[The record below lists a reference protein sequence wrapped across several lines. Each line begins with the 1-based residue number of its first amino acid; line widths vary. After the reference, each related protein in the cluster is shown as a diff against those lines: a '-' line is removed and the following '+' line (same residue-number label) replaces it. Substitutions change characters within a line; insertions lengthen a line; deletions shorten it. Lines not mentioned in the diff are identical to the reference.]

1 MKSGRRLAFDYG
13 QVRIGVAASDL
24 SGLIASPISTLLA
37 EDSELESKLLELIAE
52 YDPIFI
58 VVGEP
63 KHLSGGSNPSLV
75 SAHKFAERLRTLTSV
90 PVHMIDERM
99 STVSAAK
106 GLREAGFNAK
116 SSKSKIDAMA
126 AVAILEA
133 ALERER
139 IAGQIG

>member
-1 MKSGRRLAFDYG
+1 
-13 QVRIGVAASDL
+13 
-24 SGLIASPISTLLA
+24 
-37 EDSELESKLLELIAE
+37 
-52 YDPIFI
+52 
-58 VVGEP
+58 
-63 KHLSGGSNPSLV
+63 
-75 SAHKFAERLRTLTSV
+75 
-90 PVHMIDERM
+90 MIDERM